1 MTVPPFFE
9 LVNKNMEGDF
19 AFHLLSNQHKK
30 MLFKLDSAPVSN
42 DVGVILLHGEP
53 GCGLT
58 TLLGALNA
66 LQPERTKLLEGD
78 IYLGQW
84 GFVDHLCNAF
94 NVECDSY
101 RKNFIPRKLVRI
113 LSLTRKK
120 CILID
125 DLDIYI
131 SSAYEL
137 DAIFL
142 TIHEI
147 LSKVAGLTFVVSAR
161 SADILKRFHALS
173 QPKWRAYTVM
183 RVDSGSGR

>member
-1 MTVPPFFE
+1 MTVAPFFE
-9 LVNKNMEGDF
+9 LANKKVEGDF
-19 AFHLLSNQHKK
+19 AFHLLSDQHKEI
-30 MLFKLDSAPVSN
+30 LIKLDSTLISN
-42 DVGVILLHGEP
+42 DVGVILLQGEP
-53 GCGLT
+53 GCGIT
-58 TLLGALNA
+58 TLLGALNE
-66 LQPERTKLLEGD
+66 LQPKRTKLLEGD

-94 NVECDSY
+94 NIECDSY
-101 RKNFIPRKLVRI
+101 RKNFIPPNLIRVLG
-113 LSLTRKK
+113 LTRKK

-137 DAIFL
+137 DAVFL
-142 TIHEI
+142 TIQEV

-173 QPKWRAYTVM
+173 QPTWRVYTVM
-183 RVDSGSGR
+183 RLHSGSGQ